1 MGNYLFRS
9 SQYEKLLEN
18 HEEEDA
24 MESDSH
30 KIVYELRA
38 PPCMHGPG
46 FDQQVEFF
54 ENKVNRRC
62 SGPYWPLGGE
72 GALVG

>member
-1 MGNYLFRS
+1 M
-9 SQYEKLLEN
+9 KD

-30 KIVYELRA
+30 KIVYELQA

-46 FDQQVEFF
+46 SDQHGEYF
-54 ENKVNRRC
+54 ENKVTMLLR
-62 SGPYWPLGGE
+62 SHTGYWGGIH
-72 GALVG
+72 VGWI